1 MIVEINKNIE
11 SFIMVDGYILK
22 KVLNTRLKKLG
33 IKKLFDTKILIKT
46 DDKFPDGITLKNVLT
61 FITHITKYGDR
72 FNPQMI

>member
-61 FITHITKYGDR
+61 FITLITKYGDS

>member
-22 KVLNTRLKKLG
+22 KVLKTRLKKLG
-33 IKKLFDTKILIKT
+33 IKKLFDTKILIKN

-61 FITHITKYGDR
+61 FITHITKDGDS

>member
-1 MIVEINKNIE
+1 
-11 SFIMVDGYILK
+11 MVDGYILDR
-22 KVLNTRLKKLG
+22 VLKKLG

-61 FITHITKYGDR
+61 FITHIIKDGDR